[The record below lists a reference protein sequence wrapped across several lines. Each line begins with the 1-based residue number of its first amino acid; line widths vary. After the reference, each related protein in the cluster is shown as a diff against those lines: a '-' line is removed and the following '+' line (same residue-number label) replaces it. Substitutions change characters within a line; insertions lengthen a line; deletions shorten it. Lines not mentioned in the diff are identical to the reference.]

1 MPNLKIFRFNSINFN
16 FYIAYYVIFSG
27 SNACITVTCIIVPFV
42 DVFSYECYEYE
53 RNREWRDREK
63 ISFGLST
70 VPGFFVTL
78 EFVTPILPIKF
89 SRPIDSLCSK
99 FLHSSMYLSLFYIL
113 DGSFSMFK
121 NVLSDK
127 RMSLN
132 EDNLEKLV
140 VHCFRKNK
148 NVT

>member
-1 MPNLKIFRFNSINFN
+1 M
-16 FYIAYYVIFSG
+16 FSHM
-27 SNACITVTCIIVPFV
+27 N
-42 DVFSYECYEYE
+42 E
-53 RNREWRDREK
+53 REREWGNGKKIKLWTLNCTCFLFIFFLLLTLVTRLRPKKLKEK
-63 ISFGLST
+63 T
-70 VPGFFVTL
+70 EETA
-78 EFVTPILPIKF
+78 IKF

-99 FLHSSMYLSLFYIL
+99 FLHLSTHLSLFYIL
-113 DGSFSMFK
+113 HGSFSMFK

-148 NVT
+148 NVI